1 MGHDIDGVIFIFA
14 LFFQFLL
21 SQVPSFLDGG
31 DRNLSGA
38 ADVVEVARQRDQD
51 DRVFMGQAEEV
62 EGDEE
67 GDGEVC
73 PQGRF
78 HFFHRIVFEAVH
90 VDSRFFDVP
99 GFHDGDDDAAVFDSH
114 FSRVIAFA
122 ALVEADVAGIAAGAG
137 DDDVCFF
144 FHRDAL
150 DVENGFGASPPCVV
164 PVTADHAADFAVAV
178 DDGVDE
184 EARIDLAAGFDHVV
198 VERVVVDLEGPRL
211 GVDAVTK
218 FVSQS
223 VAVVALDRFETG
235 NAGQDEFAAAAVTGE
250 EMGRNAIDDDDFVGV
265 DNVFVEFQRRAELG
279 RAAVDEGRVH
289 AVMLIGLDAAD
300 DFFTADADVF
310 FRRLGA
316 VRTLSEDNADVVIG
330 DAGQVQ
336 FVDDVDEE
344 LI

>member
-1 MGHDIDGVIFIFA
+1 M
-14 LFFQFLL
+14 
-21 SQVPSFLDGG
+21 
-31 DRNLSGA
+31 
-38 ADVVEVARQRDQD
+38 
-51 DRVFMGQAEEV
+51 
-62 EGDEE
+62 
-67 GDGEVC
+67 
-73 PQGRF
+73 
-78 HFFHRIVFEAVH
+78 
-90 VDSRFFDVP
+90 
-99 GFHDGDDDAAVFDSH
+99 
-114 FSRVIAFA
+114 
-122 ALVEADVAGIAAGAG
+122 
-137 DDDVCFF
+137 
-144 FHRDAL
+144 
-150 DVENGFGASPPCVV
+150 
-164 PVTADHAADFAVAV
+164 
-178 DDGVDE
+178 
-184 EARIDLAAGFDHVV
+184 
-198 VERVVVDLEGPRL
+198 
-211 GVDAVTK
+211 TK

-250 EMGRNAIDDDDFVGV
+250 EVGRNAIDDDDFVGV

-289 AVMLIGLDAAD
+289 AVMLIGFDAAD